1 MTLSFVG
8 LSFSAP
14 FVASVRPLRLSACPP
29 PLRRRNQLFSSS
41 SAPFVA
47 SSSPPLRSNLPNC
60 GGVAGRYGDS
70 FSGDAEQGEEYPLF
84 LVFLSLF
91 REIVYEYNVYEHM
104 VITKIKDGV
113 NVAAS
118 HTLISGGLAFGVGV
132 FALKSVLKFRCGG
145 KVSKL

>member
-14 FVASVRPLRLSACPP
+14 FVASVRPLH
-29 PLRRRNQLFSSS
+29 
-41 SAPFVA
+41 
-47 SSSPPLRSNLPNC
+47 C
-60 GGVAGRYGDS
+60 GGVVGRYGDS
-70 FSGDAEQGEEYPLF
+70 FSGDAEQGEEVPLF
-84 LVFLSLF
+84 LVFLMF
-91 REIVYEYNVYEHM
+91 VIYDFIREIVSEYNVYEHM

-118 HTLISGGLAFGVGV
+118 HTLISGGLTFGVGV

>member
-14 FVASVRPLRLSACPP
+14 FVASVRPLH
-29 PLRRRNQLFSSS
+29 
-41 SAPFVA
+41 
-47 SSSPPLRSNLPNC
+47 C
-60 GGVAGRYGDS
+60 GGVVGRYGDS
-70 FSGDAEQGEEYPLF
+70 FSGDAEQGEEVPLF
-84 LVFLSLF
+84 LV
-91 REIVYEYNVYEHM
+91 EIVSEYNVYEHM

-118 HTLISGGLAFGVGV
+118 HTLISGGLTFGVGV